1 MKADIKKIIEQ
12 IWQSDDCDKI
22 YEYIAETL
30 YQEINTDD
38 ASYFDI
44 GFHLLKDV
52 YDEDIND
59 LFITICGWSFESIL
73 KKSNVIRDYDLT
85 FHEETEEANYVTV
98 DIDGNEYISRCT
110 YKPQTHE
117 IVDIVAS
124 SENNNTEIIEEYI
137 EIDGRRFTSHTDDT
151 ISDDDMISYW
161 YGENV

>member
-12 IWQSDDCDKI
+12 IRQSDDCDKI

-98 DIDGNEYISRCT
+98 DIDGNEYTARCT

-117 IVDIVAS
+117 IVDI
-124 SENNNTEIIEEYI
+124 EIGNEEKMWKLLKNILRSTAGDLPHIQMTQYLM
-137 EIDGRRFTSHTDDT
+137 T
-151 ISDDDMISYW
+151 I
-161 YGENV
+161 